1 MQTYIQIMIVV
12 CHAYNTSNNIG
23 YANVLVGGKPFTLPL
38 QSQLL
43 GTIFKFMMMLKVVR
57 IPNTSAIV
65 PFFCILVSTS
75 SKDSSRQTSFVF
87 HLQDTWFQHFF
98 HLFFSL
104 SLMEL
109 EIRVCLLLF
118 LFGILSGSQA
128 YTFYVGGKD
137 GWVLYPSENYN
148 HWAERMRFQVS
159 DTLGEQYNF
168 HYK

>member
-104 SLMEL
+104 STCYQSLSWIDCLVPCIAMLQAGSLGRQGVL
-109 EIRVCLLLF
+109 ESHLNCGHPRPSLVV
-118 LFGILSGSQA
+118 
-128 YTFYVGGKD
+128 TFF
-137 GWVLYPSENYN
+137 VLP
-148 HWAERMRFQVS
+148 
-159 DTLGEQYNF
+159 
-168 HYK
+168 